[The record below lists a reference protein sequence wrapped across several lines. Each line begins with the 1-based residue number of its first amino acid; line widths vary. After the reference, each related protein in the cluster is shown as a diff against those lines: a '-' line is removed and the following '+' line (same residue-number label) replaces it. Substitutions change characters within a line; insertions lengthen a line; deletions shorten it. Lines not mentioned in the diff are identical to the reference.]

1 MSFHPNDVQRRGRV
15 ASGLLAATF
24 LFLLGSFFRTQIL
37 QHAQYVLQ
45 SEENRLREVPLAAPR
60 GVIYDRRGAIIAENV
75 PGYTVS
81 LLSPREDSLRAALK
95 RLGGTV
101 PINDA
106 ESDAVVRRY
115 RRNPN
120 RPAVIF
126 ADASFDLVSQLEEH
140 RIEFPGLIIQATP
153 KRYYPDGAAVA
164 SLVGYTGEI
173 NEGEL
178 VSLAAQGYKAGQ
190 QIGKAGIE
198 KQYEKRLRGREGVRF
213 VEVDARNRVVKEAGA
228 RQDISPDPAQPLYTN
243 IDLDLQKFV
252 VGIFGDSLEGAAVAL
267 EPRTGEVLAL
277 HSAPSFDPNRFIGGI
292 PLDYWRSLMDDPRRP
307 LANKAIQGRYPPGS
321 TWKLATAVIGLQEGL
336 VKLDDHM
343 PVPCTGG
350 MQYGNRYFKC
360 YDKRGHG
367 SLSLSEAIEKSC
379 DVYFYQL
386 GTKIGI
392 MKLVAGGIA
401 LGGRERSGIDLP
413 AEMRPIFP
421 TAPATEYFNRRYGVR
436 GWSSAVSLNL
446 AIGQGEN
453 SQTVVNMARFY
464 TALATDG
471 SAARPQVV
479 RAPPDRERIFQLDSV
494 QMAGLRAALAG
505 VVSRGTAAASRIQ
518 GIVLAGKTGTAQS
531 GRFKGGA
538 ELNHAWFVGF
548 APADDPK
555 IVVAVMLEFGGH
567 GTRAAHIAAKIIEH
581 YLKATPQQF
590 LSTDGP

>member
-213 VEVDARNRVVKEAGA
+213 VEVDARNRVVKAAGA
-228 RQDISPDPAQPLYTN
+228 RQDTSPDPAQPLYTN